1 MSRDYYISALTGPGS
16 QPENSY
22 FSQPQG
28 QQSIHQK
35 KNAHCK
41 SLICNHILSTLPG
54 VQCYVVE
61 MKMLPDSAIP
71 EQWRI
76 FLHQCLANR
85 IDIDEFTDL
94 SGLMLARSPV
104 KENELLDLLLE
115 ARASSSVTWDPLLPL
130 YVDGLCKVG
139 RVKSSSALAS
149 LLRHSSIVDL
159 SSSGEGEQQSSPS
172 KPRKDKPSTLMTDI
186 KVIQDVMMFI
196 STGSIPKTVVEAAD
210 IYSATVDWILA
221 VVAWH
226 NHSQEAAQQTGGL
239 MGSPDA
245 VSLFES
251 LGILL
256 AALSGTNK
264 GLEALSSDSNQG
276 MFCSRNSG

>member
-1 MSRDYYISALTGPGS
+1 
-16 QPENSY
+16 
-22 FSQPQG
+22 
-28 QQSIHQK
+28 
-35 KNAHCK
+35 
-41 SLICNHILSTLPG
+41 
-54 VQCYVVE
+54 
-61 MKMLPDSAIP
+61 
-71 EQWRI
+71 
-76 FLHQCLANR
+76 LANR

-94 SGLMLARSPV
+94 SGLMFARSPV

-149 LLRHSSIVDL
+149 LLKHSSVLDA
-159 SSSGEGEQQSSPS
+159 SGSGEGEGEGQSSPS
-172 KPRKDKPSTLMTDI
+172 KSKKQKPSTLMTDI
-186 KVIQDVMMFI
+186 KVIQDVMVFI
-196 STGSIPKTVVEAAD
+196 STGSIPKTVIEAAD

-226 NHSQEAAQQTGGL
+226 NNSMDASQQTGGL

-256 AALSGTNK
+256 AALSGTSK
-264 GLEALSSDSNQG
+264 GLEVLSSDYNQG
-276 MFCSRNSG
+276 KYTWSPLAISVEGQLTISARIENEIGTGFVKLSASLYRCLSAASTSPRRVAESVPSLSRSAF